1 MYGKPIVT
9 LFKIRVQFQVN
20 FNLMKFNFN
29 SMKFQFQL
37 NFIELKLNFI
47 ELKLNF
53 IELNFRC
60 VENEDPKTKP
70 KDRRPK
76 TLWSKMKTH

>member
-1 MYGKPIVT
+1 
-9 LFKIRVQFQVN
+9 
-20 FNLMKFNFN
+20 
-29 SMKFQFQL
+29 MKFQLKL

-53 IELNFRC
+53 ISLNFRS
-60 VENEDPKTKP
+60 VENEDPNTKP